1 MAPWEAIIAA
11 VGVALGGE
19 KAAGRQHLM
28 QCWAGTAEKD
38 HAQRCV
44 LAHYLADLQTD
55 LGQEIAWDRTALA
68 EHSLLEDG
76 DLTAVGI
83 PSARGMAPSL
93 HLNLGEGY
101 LRRGELG
108 KARDHLEQGLFA
120 SEALQPDGYGTMIR
134 SGLQGLAQRIE
145 EVSGEA

>member
-1 MAPWEAIIAA
+1 MARWEEITAAI
-11 VGVALGGE
+11 GVALGGE
-19 KAAGRQHLM
+19 KAAGWQQLM
-28 QCWAGTAEKD
+28 QCWAETAEKD
-38 HAQRCV
+38 RAQRCV
-44 LAHYLADLQTD
+44 LAHFLADLQTELD
-55 LGQEIAWDRTALA
+55 QEIAWDRTGLE
-68 EHSLLEDG
+68 EHSFLEDG

-108 KARDHLEQGLFA
+108 KARDHLQQGLLA
-120 SEALQPDGYGTMIR
+120 CEALPPEGYGTMIR
-134 SGLQGLAQRIE
+134 SGLHGLAQRIE